1 MLQAVIFNG
10 LQATGK
16 NKLLF
21 QQGVIYNDLPN
32 WQKRDMDI
40 NFEELEREGWNPR
53 SEALVI
59 TQRRRLRLDIDPPV
73 KNEYGRLIK
82 SLPVIHSRVEPDS
95 YRNNDKNGLSE
106 Q

>member
-1 MLQAVIFNG
+1 

-16 NKLLF
+16 NKHLF

-32 WQKRDMDI
+32 WQKRHMGI
-40 NFEELEREGWNPR
+40 YFEELNREGWNPR

-59 TQRRRLRLDIDPPV
+59 AQRRRLRLDIDPPV
-73 KNEYGRLIK
+73 KDEYGRIIR
-82 SLPVIHSRVEPDS
+82 SLLVIHSRVEPDS
-95 YRNNDKNGLSE
+95 YRNEDKNGLLE